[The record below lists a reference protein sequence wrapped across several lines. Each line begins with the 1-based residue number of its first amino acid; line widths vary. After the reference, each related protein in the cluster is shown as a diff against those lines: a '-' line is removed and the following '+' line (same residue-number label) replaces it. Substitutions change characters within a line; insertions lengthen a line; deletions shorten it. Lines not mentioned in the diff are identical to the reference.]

1 MDKPNK
7 NIQFYN
13 DNADVLFKQYQ
24 SIDFDSVHASWPQ
37 IVDFTAM
44 NTALDV
50 GAGSGRDALALH
62 QKGLQVTAVEPAGE
76 LRRKGLAL
84 TGNNNV
90 KWICDELPHL
100 NEISGASF
108 DLILVSALWMHLND
122 EQQLK
127 SLERLYSLLSDNGVL
142 VITLRHGTFDD
153 NRVAYN
159 VDKARLIKEANSL
172 GLKLLHQNRE
182 LDQLNRSDVSW
193 ETLALI
199 RSA

>member
-13 DNADVLFKQYQ
+13 DNADALFNQYQ
-24 SIDFDSVHASWPQ
+24 SIDFESVHASWSQ
-37 IVDFTAM
+37 IIDFTSM

-84 TGNNNV
+84 TGNKV

-100 NEISGASF
+100 NDISGATF
-108 DLILVSALWMHLND
+108 DLILVSALWMHLNAN
-122 EQQLK
+122 QQLI
-127 SLERLYSLLSDNGVL
+127 SLKRLYSLLSDNSVL
-142 VITLRHGTFDD
+142 IITLRHGTFDD

-159 VDKARLIKEANSL
+159 VDKARLIDEANSL
-172 GLKLLHQNRE
+172 GLKLLHQNSE

-199 RSA
+199 RIA